1 MEKNEILEFSYL
13 RKSDL
18 KYYGIKI
25 NDSDW
30 DEIILNIGIVNSYS
44 MDMVYQIMKS
54 TLSFEEFIK
63 LLVETK
69 GTFPALHCISIQQK
83 ISQIYK

>member
-69 GTFPALHCISIQQK
+69 GTFPDLNGISIQQK